1 MMLQGG
7 VYKLVDKDGNVD
19 KKRVL
24 KAKHRYALLAKVL
37 LGHTSPRIWLQCC
50 AFSSCFAPGAANCTS
65 DGICKTVQKLSD
77 QHGAWAGQA

>member
-24 KAKHRYALLAKVL
+24 KAKHRYALLAKVPLGLTFPKDLATVLCLSIL
-37 LGHTSPRIWLQCC
+37 LCPWCCKLYNWWYLQNS
-50 AFSSCFAPGAANCTS
+50 ADT
-65 DGICKTVQKLSD
+65 L
-77 QHGAWAGQA
+77 